1 MEASLAVPESPMK
14 SRLPDLDHDR
24 RIALPRIVALI
35 VAVLF
40 PLGSSLSPLTGQ
52 QSAGARAANAVAANV
67 MRAHLEFLGDD
78 ALEGRAPGTRG
89 GLIAAKYIAAQ
100 FERLGLAPAGDSGT
114 YYHEV
119 PVIALTP
126 TPQVTVVAGGET
138 PLEFKRDYVL
148 WSMQDD
154 SLVSVAGDLVF
165 AGYGIVAPEYGWNDY
180 EGLDVKGKVV
190 VVLVNT
196 PGLRDSTL
204 FKGKV
209 LTYYGRWTYKIEEA
223 ERQGAAGILM
233 VHTPESA
240 TYGWATVTGSWTGP
254 QTRVARKPGPLMV
267 AGWLSQDAADRL
279 LQAGGGLG
287 SLTDA
292 ASRHGFKGVP
302 LNARLGAT
310 VRSTVRRLKTY
321 NVLARLPGRGPKAVE
336 AVIIGAHYDHLGISL
351 PVNGD
356 SIYNGALDNAS
367 GTAAMLAAA
376 EAFVR
381 SGVHT
386 SRSLVFMAFAAEE
399 SGLLGSTAYAA
410 RPTIPLKDIA
420 AVLNMD
426 VMNLFG
432 RTRDIAALGLDQS
445 SLGRLFTAAARQ
457 EGLRVIT
464 NQDALIKGAF
474 FRSDHFPFAR
484 AGVPA
489 LSLQKGLDFVGR
501 PAGWGQQQEDDYTA
515 NRYHQPSDELL
526 PWYTYDGAVQQDRVI
541 VRTAVAV
548 AEGPAQPAWN
558 KGSEFEA
565 AGKGRLQ

>member
-1 MEASLAVPESPMK
+1 L
-14 SRLPDLDHDR
+14 
-24 RIALPRIVALI
+24 IALVFAL
-35 VAVLF
+35 LW
-40 PLGSSLSPLTGQ
+40 PLGSACSPLAAQ
-52 QSAGARAANAVAANV
+52 QPAGTRLANAVSAAV
-67 MRAHLEFLGDD
+67 MRAHLEFLSDD

-89 GLIAAKYIAAQ
+89 GLIAAKYVAAQ
-100 FERLGLAPAGDSGT
+100 FERLGLEPAGDSNT

-119 PVIALTP
+119 PVISLTP
-126 TPQVTVVAGGET
+126 DPQATIVAENEM
-138 PLEFKRDYVL
+138 PLVFKQDYVL
-148 WSMQDD
+148 WSMRDD

-204 FKGKV
+204 FKGRI

-240 TYGWATVTGSWTGP
+240 TYGWATVAGSWTGP
-254 QTRVARKPGPLMV
+254 QTRVLRRPGSLLV
-267 AGWLSQDAADRL
+267 AGWLTESVSDRL
-279 LQAGGGLG
+279 LQPAGGLAR
-287 SLTDA
+287 LTEA
-292 ASRHGFKGVP
+292 ASRTGFRGVP
-302 LNARLGAT
+302 LKARLGAT
-310 VRSTVRRLKTY
+310 VRSAIRRSETY
-321 NVLARLPGRGPKAVE
+321 NVIGRLPGRGAKAAE

-381 SGVHT
+381 SGVRP
-386 SRSLVFMAFAAEE
+386 SRSIVFMAFAAEE
-399 SGLLGSTAYAA
+399 SGLLGSTAFAA
-410 RPTIPLKDIA
+410 RPTIPLRNIA

-432 RTRDIAALGLDQS
+432 RTRDISALGLDQS
-445 SLGRLFTAAARQ
+445 SLGRVFAQAARQ
-457 EGLRVIT
+457 EGLRVTT
-464 NQDALIKGAF
+464 NQDALIKGSF
-474 FRSDHFPFAR
+474 FRSDHFPFAK

-489 LSLQKGLDFVGR
+489 ISLEKGRDVVGR

-515 NRYHQPSDELL
+515 NRYHQPGDELL
-526 PWYTYDGAVQQDRVI
+526 PWYSYDGAVQQDRVI
-541 VRTAVAV
+541 VRTALAV
-548 AEGPAQPAWN
+548 AEAPGQPVWT

-565 AGKGRLQ
+565 AGTARVK

>member
-1 MEASLAVPESPMK
+1 M
-14 SRLPDLDHDR
+14 
-24 RIALPRIVALI
+24 RIAALVVAIV
-35 VAVLF
+35 V
-40 PLGSSLSPLTGQ
+40 SLSSYVPPAASQ
-52 QSAGARAANAVAANV
+52 QAAATRVANAVSADV
-67 MRAHLEFLGDD
+67 MRAHEEFLSDD

-89 GLIAAKYIAAQ
+89 GLVAARYVAAQ
-100 FERLGLAPAGDSGT
+100 FERLELTPAGDSGT
-114 YYHEV
+114 YYHDV
-119 PVIALTP
+119 PIISLTP
-126 TPQVTVVAGGET
+126 SPQASIVGETET

-148 WSMQDD
+148 WSMHDD

-165 AGYGIVAPEYGWNDY
+165 AGYGIVAPEYNWNDY
-180 EGLDVKGKVV
+180 AGLDVKGKVV

-196 PGLRDSTL
+196 PGLHDSTL
-204 FKGKV
+204 FKGRV

-223 ERQGAAGILM
+223 ERRGAAGILM

-240 TYGWATVTGSWTGP
+240 TYGWATVTGSWTGR
-254 QTRVARKPGPLMV
+254 QTRVLRKPGPLIV
-267 AGWLSQDAADRL
+267 AGWLSQEASERL
-279 LQAGGGLG
+279 LQPAGGLA

-292 ASRHGFKGVP
+292 AGHPGFKGAP
-302 LNARLGAT
+302 LKARLGAT
-310 VRSTVRRLKTY
+310 VRSAVQRSETY
-321 NVLARLPGRGPKAVE
+321 NVVARLPGRGPKAGE
-336 AVIIGAHYDHLGISL
+336 AVIIGGHYDHLGISL
-351 PVNGD
+351 PVKGD

-367 GTAAMLAAA
+367 GTAAMLTAA

-381 SGVHT
+381 SGVHPP
-386 SRSLVFMAFAAEE
+386 RSIIFMAFAAEE

-410 RPTIPLKDIA
+410 RPPTVPLKDIA

-426 VMNLFG
+426 VMNLWG
-432 RTRDIAALGLDQS
+432 KTRDIAAVGMEQS
-445 SLGRLFTAAARQ
+445 SLGKLFTAAAKQ
-457 EGLRVIT
+457 EGLRVTI

-489 LSLQKGLDFVGR
+489 LSLEKGLDFVGR

-541 VRTAVAV
+541 VRTAMAV
-548 AEGPAQPAWN
+548 AESPAQPTWT

-565 AGKGRLQ
+565 AGRDRLK